1 MSEWITRNE
10 AVALLG
16 IRPQTLYAYV
26 SRKLVAAR
34 PDPAEPRSSCY
45 SKADV
50 DRLLTRRSRGRRVAD
65 VAEQAISW
73 GEPVLPTAISTVS
86 GGRLFY
92 RGRDVAKL
100 ASDMTFEQVAALL
113 WDSPHFPQAD
123 RLAKFDPVLPP
134 VEAALAML
142 ASVAARSEPTT
153 GRAPVAL
160 AGEAALVL
168 RSAAAALGS
177 DLSGMSGIVEGFV
190 RRWNCGADAARTI
203 RTALIVMADH
213 ELNASTF
220 AARVTASTGAPL
232 AAAALAGLSA
242 FLGPAHGAATLR
254 VRNLFDAA
262 ARIGARRAIQETL
275 ARGEPLPG
283 FGHPLYPEIDP
294 RAAILFETFALPDL
308 PGELARHAAATTG
321 LRPNVDF
328 ATVAMATACELP
340 DDAPFRIF
348 AAARMAGWLAH
359 AMEQALAGHLIRPRA
374 RYTGPP
380 LERS

>member
-1 MSEWITRNE
+1 M
-10 AVALLG
+10 ALLG
-16 IRPQTLYAYV
+16 VRPQTLYAYV
-26 SRKLVAAR
+26 SRKLIAAR
-34 PDPAEPRSSCY
+34 PDSAEPRRSHY

-50 DRLLTRRSRGRRVAD
+50 DRLLARRSRGRRVAD
-65 VAEQAISW
+65 VAEQTISW

-92 RGRDVAKL
+92 RGRDAARL
-100 ASDMTFEQVAALL
+100 ARDTTFEQAVALL
-113 WDSPHFPQAD
+113 WDSPRFPQPGQ
-123 RLAKFDPVLPP
+123 LAKFDPALSP
-134 VEAALAML
+134 VEATLAML
-142 ASVAARSEPTT
+142 ATVAANSEPTT
-153 GRAPVAL
+153 GRAPAAL
-160 AGEAALVL
+160 VGEAAMLL
-168 RSAAAALGS
+168 RSAASALGS
-177 DLSGMSGIVEGFV
+177 DLSGNCGIADGFA
-190 RRWNCGADAARTI
+190 RRWNRDGDTVGTI

-242 FLGPAHGAATLR
+242 FLGPVHGGATLR

-262 ARIGARRAIQETL
+262 GRIGARRAVRETL

-283 FGHPLYPEIDP
+283 FGHPLYPDIDP
-294 RAAILFETFALPDL
+294 RAASLFETFALPDRL
-308 PGELARHAAATTG
+308 DELARQAAATTG

-328 ATVAMATACELP
+328 ATVAMAIACDLP

-359 AMEQALAGHLIRPRA
+359 AMEQALGGRLIRPRA
-374 RYTGPP
+374 RYSGPP
-380 LERS
+380 LERP

>member
-1 MSEWITRNE
+1 MSEWITRDE
-10 AVALLG
+10 AVELLG

-26 SRKLVAAR
+26 SRKLIAAR
-34 PDPAEPRSSCY
+34 PDPAEPRSSSY

-100 ASDMTFEQVAALL
+100 ARDMTFERVAALL

-123 RLAKFDPVLPP
+123 RLVIFDPALPP
-134 VEAALAML
+134 VEATLAML
-142 ASVAARSEPTT
+142 AGVAANSEPTI
-153 GRAPVAL
+153 GRSPVTL
-160 AGEAALVL
+160 ADEAATLL
-168 RSAAAALGS
+168 RSAAVALGS
-177 DLSGMSGIVEGFV
+177 DISGNCIANGFAL
-190 RRWNCGADAARTI
+190 RWNCGADAAGTI
-203 RTALIVMADH
+203 QTALIVMADH

-232 AAAALAGLSA
+232 AATALAGLSA

-262 ARIGARRAIQETL
+262 ERMGARRAIQETL

-283 FGHPLYPEIDP
+283 FGHPLYPDIDP
-294 RAAILFETFALPDL
+294 RAASLFETFAVPNLL
-308 PGELARHAAATTG
+308 GELARHAAATTG

-328 ATVAMATACELP
+328 ATVAMAIACGLP

-359 AMEQALAGHLIRPRA
+359 AMEQTLGGRLIRPRA
-374 RYTGPP
+374 RYSGPP